1 MLHFWSTATVFSR
14 VPNPIRFVLPRSIR
28 QQPGTLARISA
39 YLNSPTSLPPVPR
52 LYLYSPIDE
61 LIPPEDVE
69 RHAAQART
77 EAGVTDIRMEKFE
90 KSPHV
95 AHARTDPERYWSA
108 VKRVWEESGEETT
121 VDK

>member
-1 MLHFWSTATVFSR
+1 MADSLGAH
-14 VPNPIRFVLPRSIR
+14 LPSIR

-69 RHAAQART
+69 RHAAQAKVQ
-77 EAGVTDIRMEKFE
+77 AGVTDIRMEKFE
-90 KSPHV
+90 NSPHV

-108 VKRVWEESGEETT
+108 VKRVWEEAGEKK
-121 VDK
+121 VDKK